1 MGLASSKRLAST
13 PVTRA
18 FCGAGA
24 ACAAFGLAP
33 PLAHAQIEGLR
44 SGNAPIAECD
54 AGNECF
60 TLLGVTL
67 EGAQAIPAR
76 ELAQHYEP
84 YLAHAVSA
92 RDLAMI
98 ADAITAHYRSR
109 GYFLSRAIVPP
120 QDAASGLARIVV
132 LEGRISEVVIEG
144 PGARQAAPHLR
155 GLDHQPIA
163 NLTDLDCRLA
173 LASDTPGLTL
183 RSRIEPTIDDPTRH
197 RLVVVT
203 EFATIQANLDVDT
216 RGPRD
221 WGPVQAYGRVVGN
234 SLLRTGDQ
242 LSLSVFAAPAD
253 PSALTYAEIGYAMIY
268 ANGARLGAS
277 ISGSRSNHGHDMA
290 SPEVGGDS
298 ESVSVRYDHPLL
310 RRRWSGVWLTS
321 EVDASRVRS
330 DWLGGGGHTDQLR
343 VARVGLRGFLDDRG
357 RATTSFVARAS
368 FGLDLAGASPMSPT
382 NRSRPDADA
391 IFSSY
396 RLHAAHYRD
405 LGRYFGVYATIDA
418 QWSDEPLL
426 FSEEFTLGGA
436 PYGRAYGAGEVS
448 GDRGVA
454 GAVEL
459 RAGADPGVDPISF
472 VQGYLFAD
480 AGEVWNF
487 DGNADQLAS
496 VGAGVRLTFDER
508 LTAGFEI
515 ARPLEGVPIG
525 ESDRDWRHFL
535 SLSAAY

>member
-173 LASDTPGLTL
+173 LASDTPDEA
-183 RSRIEPTIDDPTRH
+183 RD
-197 RLVVVT
+197 RL
-203 EFATIQANLDVDT
+203 AQWKD
-216 RGPRD
+216 
-221 WGPVQAYGRVVGN
+221 
-234 SLLRTGDQ
+234 
-242 LSLSVFAAPAD
+242 
-253 PSALTYAEIGYAMIY
+253 
-268 ANGARLGAS
+268 
-277 ISGSRSNHGHDMA
+277 
-290 SPEVGGDS
+290 
-298 ESVSVRYDHPLL
+298 
-310 RRRWSGVWLTS
+310 LTS
-321 EVDASRVRS
+321 DPLFYPPS
-330 DWLGGGGHTDQLR
+330 
-343 VARVGLRGFLDDRG
+343 VGI
-357 RATTSFVARAS
+357 
-368 FGLDLAGASPMSPT
+368 
-382 NRSRPDADA
+382 RPEQQRENLDA
-391 IFSSY
+391 IFATFGTG
-396 RLHAAHYRD
+396 AA
-405 LGRYFGVYATIDA
+405 
-418 QWSDEPLL
+418 
-426 FSEEFTLGGA
+426 
-436 PYGRAYGAGEVS
+436 
-448 GDRGVA
+448 
-454 GAVEL
+454 
-459 RAGADPGVDPISF
+459 
-472 VQGYLFAD
+472 
-480 AGEVWNF
+480 
-487 DGNADQLAS
+487 
-496 VGAGVRLTFDER
+496 
-508 LTAGFEI
+508 
-515 ARPLEGVPIG
+515 
-525 ESDRDWRHFL
+525 
-535 SLSAAY
+535 